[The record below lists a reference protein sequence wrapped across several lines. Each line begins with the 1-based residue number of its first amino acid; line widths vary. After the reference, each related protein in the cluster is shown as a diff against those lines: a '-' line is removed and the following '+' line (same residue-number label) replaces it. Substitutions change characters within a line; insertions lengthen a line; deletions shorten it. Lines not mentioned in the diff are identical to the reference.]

1 MASFVCNKKNEQL
14 SEEYVVHERRFVFTV
29 KISRNGVYYSGKDNK
44 ESSYKYAQIYLSG
57 TNLLTFSKFKLWD
70 VEMGGKGLGYP
81 VQMVINAGV
90 QLNF

>member
-44 ESSYKYAQIYLSG
+44 ESSYKYAQILFEWYQSVNIQQIQ
-57 TNLLTFSKFKLWD
+57 TWD

>member
-29 KISRNGVYYSGKDNK
+29 KISRNGVYYSGKITK
-44 ESSYKYAQIYLSG
+44 KAHISMLRFYLSG